1 MARNEDDKEDL
12 MREASA
18 LIERI
23 EISMEINAAGM
34 IVTAGYRRDASLSL
48 YFNQDAFYQFTETGL
63 LRRAWKDGLLYRSQ
77 GDTLAALFRNRSS
90 GQVIM
95 ERTDLNPVQLA
106 EFRAEMTRNIEE
118 LTQNLQSN
126 SVIVRRVAGP
136 DGDLLT
142 KIELSLAEILAC
154 GESFLSPTI
163 VVGR

>member
-23 EISMEINAAGM
+23 EISTEINAAGM

-95 ERTDLNPVQLA
+95 ERTDLNPVQL
-106 EFRAEMTRNIEE
+106 
-118 LTQNLQSN
+118 
-126 SVIVRRVAGP
+126 
-136 DGDLLT
+136 
-142 KIELSLAEILAC
+142 
-154 GESFLSPTI
+154 ESTI
-163 VVGR
+163 Y